1 MLNGQ
6 QEGAGDLNVIPV
18 MISLFGLK
26 NLRMCK
32 PPEHTLIGRSEG
44 ERQATL
50 KIARTMLQNGI
61 DRNTVMKMTGL
72 TEDDWHKSATNPPFL
87 ALTAGPSVKTG
98 GAGAPDSGS
107 ACQPQRFNSFIIPV
121 TFPVRRTVSGFV
133 CWPLSSKAA
142 SRFVRKR

>member
-1 MLNGQ
+1 
-6 QEGAGDLNVIPV
+6 
-18 MISLFGLK
+18 MISPFGLK

-72 TEDDWHKSATNPPFL
+72 TEDTGTNPPLIPFHGTPCR
-87 ALTAGPSVKTG
+87 AISENWWGREAS
-98 GAGAPDSGS
+98 DSGS